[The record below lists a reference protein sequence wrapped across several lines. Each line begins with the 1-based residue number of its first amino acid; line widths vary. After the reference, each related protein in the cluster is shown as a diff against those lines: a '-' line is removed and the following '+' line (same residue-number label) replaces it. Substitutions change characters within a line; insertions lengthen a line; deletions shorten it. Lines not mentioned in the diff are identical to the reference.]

1 MRISFVVQILYAE
14 SRAADSSAA
23 PRLQFYDIN
32 KSMRNRLQILGCL
45 LLLADCALGQGKRLW
60 VLRTSGE
67 MVEYDPS
74 TFAVKQTIKV
84 PPEAA
89 QSPQRVFVNL
99 AGQVLF
105 VPAVSLPL
113 SDEDAAAQHK
123 AFLWNGQKSATLD
136 LGVKRELGKAG
147 SNQVVDESAPT
158 IAPSEDG
165 TRLFWFANQARRL
178 NRETVDLSTST
189 TWQSWTTDLNGENRA
204 DLATVKMPECGCSTG
219 SCEETCPYGIVW
231 TPVGGVARYFFMT
244 QFVAGQTGPVYKS
257 TTRYEQENGKWT
269 AIPTTEPLQQLLDAA
284 SGGSVVIEA
293 IPDSACCG
301 WSNQSDDQTLLLTD
315 GKKQTIFDEV
325 ATYANSDYDVSFSTL
340 NAKFSPTLSSVAM
353 TIVSTAKANQPIQ
366 LAEQGQAN
374 PEESKH
380 IRTALADLPAVEVKT
395 LGDTAKRI
403 AFVPHAT
410 LVGWLDEKEILIV
423 EDRVLVAYNVATGA
437 RRKSTVRAEDAGRVF
452 LR

>member
-1 MRISFVVQILYAE
+1 MR
-14 SRAADSSAA
+14 
-23 PRLQFYDIN
+23 
-32 KSMRNRLQILGCL
+32 KRLQILGCL
-45 LLLADCALGQGKRLW
+45 LLLAASALGQGKRLW

-84 PPEAA
+84 PPEAV

-99 AGQVLF
+99 VGQVLF

-123 AFLWNGQKSATLD
+123 VFLWNGHASATLD

-147 SNQVVDESAPT
+147 SNQVVTESAPT
-158 IAPSEDG
+158 VALSEDG
-165 TRLFWFANQARRL
+165 THLFWFANQARRL
-178 NRETVDLSTST
+178 NRETVDLSTTT
-189 TWQSWTTDLNGENRA
+189 TWQAWTTDLNGENRE
-204 DLATVKMPECGCSTG
+204 DLATVKMPECACSTG

-231 TPVGGVARYFFMT
+231 TPAGGVAKYFFMT

-257 TTRYEQENGKWT
+257 TTRYQQENGKWT
-269 AIPTTEPLQQLLDAA
+269 AVPTAEPLQQMLDAA
-284 SGGSVVIEA
+284 SGGNVVVEA

-301 WSNQSDDQTLLLTD
+301 WSNQSDDQTLLIAD
-315 GKKQTIFDEV
+315 GKKQTVFDEV
-325 ATYANSDYDVSFSTL
+325 ATYANSDYDVSFSTS
-340 NAKFSPTLSSVAM
+340 NAKLSPTLSSVAM
-353 TIVSTAKANQPIQ
+353 TIVSTARANQPIQ

-374 PEESKH
+374 QDESKH
-380 IRTALADLPAVEVKT
+380 IRAALADLPAVEVKT
-395 LGDTAKRI
+395 VGDAAKRI
-403 AFVPHAT
+403 VFVPHAT

-423 EDRVLVAYNVATGA
+423 EDHVLVAYNVATGA
-437 RRKSTVRAEDAGRVF
+437 RRKSSVRVDDAGRVF